1 MNMTAV
7 RGVVD
12 APSVASGRR
21 IAWRGWLPAIALV
34 LFFWGLLIEQ
44 QRLEWT
50 VNPVYA
56 YGWAVPALAVC
67 LFALRWTSHPEP
79 ARPLPSTALAW
90 GLALVLAV
98 YLPARVVQEAN
109 PDWVKVNWLIAAL
122 WTATG
127 LLLLA
132 RSGGAR
138 YAWHFA
144 FPFLFCFTALPWPVW
159 LEESLSQN
167 LMRLNATV
175 SAEVLTWLG
184 MPALAQGNL
193 VQVADNW
200 VNVEEACSGIRS
212 LQTAFMASLF
222 LGEFHRLA
230 AGRRLALLAA
240 ALGVAFF
247 VNLVRTV
254 VLARLAGS
262 DAVDKWHD
270 TVGVTAMVLCLAL
283 IWAVSELLNR
293 RRAPVSSTQ
302 GARALPRP
310 PLGWRGAL
318 LGCCAL
324 VTAEVATRG
333 WYAWHERDLPAQARW
348 ELRWPREAQGFEEG
362 EFAERMAAL
371 LKFDRGATA
380 SWRSDAGDFWQMYYL
395 EWQPGRV
402 SRFLSSAHYPTVCL
416 PATGIKLVTETGR
429 WTCVVNGA
437 EIPFTTYLF
446 DEHGQDVYV
455 FHAVVEDHPP
465 ADRAPLD
472 YRQVS
477 SRERLESVLHG
488 ERNLGQRV
496 IGIALRGP
504 TSPSEARTEVAAAL
518 RPLLA
523 VNRTAGSL
531 AQLSP

>member
-1 MNMTAV
+1 MSTTAA
-7 RGVVD
+7 RGVMD
-12 APSVASGRR
+12 APSVATGRR
-21 IAWRGWLPAIALV
+21 GALRGWLPAGLLV
-34 LFFWGLLIEQ
+34 VVFWGLLIEQ
-44 QRLEWT
+44 QRLEWS

-67 LFALRWTSHPEP
+67 LFALRWSSRPEP
-79 ARPLPSTALAW
+79 SRELPAPALAW
-90 GLALVLAV
+90 GLGLALAW

-109 PDWVKVNWLIAAL
+109 PDWVKINWLIAAL

-132 RSGGAR
+132 RSGGLR
-138 YAWHFA
+138 YARHFA

-159 LEESLSQN
+159 LEESLSQG

-175 SAEVLTWLG
+175 SADVLTWMG

-193 VQVADNW
+193 VQVADHW

-222 LGEFHRLA
+222 LGEFHLLGL
-230 AGRRLALLAA
+230 GRRIGLFVA

-262 DAVDKWHD
+262 GAIDEWHD
-270 TVGVTAMVLCLAL
+270 PVGVIAMVLCLGL
-283 IWAVSELLNR
+283 IWAVAEMLNR
-293 RRAPVSSTQ
+293 RRPAKPKAA
-302 GARALPRP
+302 GPAAMARP

-318 LGCCAL
+318 LGCAAL
-324 VTAEVATRG
+324 AAGEAATRG
-333 WYAWHERDLPAQARW
+333 WYAWHERDLPAETRW
-348 ELRWPREAQGFEEG
+348 ELHWPREAHDFAEG
-362 EFAERMAAL
+362 AFAERMAAL
-371 LKFDRGATA
+371 LKFDRGSIA
-380 SWRSDAGDFWQMYYL
+380 SWRTDAGDHWQMYYL
-395 EWQPGRV
+395 EWRPGRV

-416 PATGIKLVTETGR
+416 PATGMKLVTETGR
-429 WTCVVNGA
+429 WACTVSGTAV
-437 EIPFTTYLF
+437 PFTTYLF

-465 ADRAPLD
+465 ADGAPLD

-477 SRERLESVLHG
+477 TRERLESVLHG

-504 TSPSEARTEVAAAL
+504 TSPSEARAEVAAVL

-523 VNRTAGSL
+523 VNRTAGQT